1 MKDKVLIMDTCIL
14 CVWLGIPYMDDC
26 GADKNKWT
34 IKRVQKKIDEEIKK
48 GTKFV
53 LPIATIIETGNH
65 IAHAAGN
72 KYPIVNAFADLIE
85 QTIDEETPWIAFSRQ
100 TELLQGEKLRGLL
113 SKWRSSAVTENQSMG
128 DASIADVADEFLK
141 MGNEVEIFTG
151 DAGRKNYE
159 NKEVQK
165 YRLQPRRRKGIK

>member
-53 LPIATIIETGNH
+53 LPIATIIETGN
-65 IAHAAGN
+65 
-72 KYPIVNAFADLIE
+72 
-85 QTIDEETPWIAFSRQ
+85 QIDQCTLTTS
-100 TELLQGEKLRGLL
+100 G
-113 SKWRSSAVTENQSMG
+113 
-128 DASIADVADEFLK
+128 ASDDCRCLP
-141 MGNEVEIFTG
+141 
-151 DAGRKNYE
+151 
-159 NKEVQK
+159 
-165 YRLQPRRRKGIK
+165 RLCHKRNI

>member
-1 MKDKVLIMDTCIL
+1 MKDRVLIMDTCIL
-14 CVWLGIPYMDDC
+14 CVWLGIPNMDDC

-85 QTIDEETPWIAFSRQ
+85 QTIDEETPWIAFS
-100 TELLQGEKLRGLL
+100 
-113 SKWRSSAVTENQSMG
+113 
-128 DASIADVADEFLK
+128 
-141 MGNEVEIFTG
+141 
-151 DAGRKNYE
+151 
-159 NKEVQK
+159 
-165 YRLQPRRRKGIK
+165 